1 MADFLRQ
8 RLDFL
13 LRVQN
18 DDGGWGYFPGRRS
31 WLEPTAYAMLALDGR
46 ADRAVLDRAW
56 RLVESWQLPDGSWR
70 PGADVA
76 GPGTWVTALGVHLC
90 CRRGQFD
97 DRCSRGVRWLLGTEG
112 REGRWF
118 ARLMAAIQPGGPDN
132 DLAHHGWPWL
142 AGTSSWVE
150 PTAHAI
156 VALRLAAAH
165 YPGVDGRVRDAE
177 DLILTRKCRDGGWN
191 YGSRR
196 ALGID
201 LPSFPE
207 TTALALL
214 GLQARSGEL
223 GEEIRHAR
231 GLFRQTRSR
240 LARAWLSIA
249 LRNLGDVRGEE
260 TPAPDGEPGDDILLA
275 GLEALAH
282 ADGNGTVFRV
292 PRAGGRA

>member
-1 MADFLRQ
+1 MAEPLRQ
-8 RLDFL
+8 RLDLL

-18 DDGGWGYFPGRRS
+18 DDGGWGYFPGKRS
-31 WLEPTAYAMLALDGR
+31 WLEPTAYAMLALNGR
-46 ADRAVLDRAW
+46 ADAAALDRAW

-90 CRRGQFD
+90 CVRGQFD
-97 DRCSRGVRWLLGTEG
+97 DRFTRGVRWLLGTQG
-112 REGRWF
+112 REGNWF

-132 DLAHHGWPWL
+132 DVTHHGWPWMR
-142 AGTSSWVE
+142 GTSSWVE
-150 PTAHAI
+150 PTAQAI

-165 YPGVDGRVRDAE
+165 YTGVEARVRDAE
-177 DLILTRKCRDGGWN
+177 ELILTRKCRDGGWN

-201 LPSFPE
+201 LPSYPE
-207 TTALALL
+207 TTALALV
-214 GLQARSGEL
+214 GLQARGGAL

-231 GLFRQTRSR
+231 GLFQQTRSR

-249 LRNLGDVRGEE
+249 LRNLGEE
-260 TPAPDGEPGDDILLA
+260 TPAPDGEPDDDILLA
-275 GLEALAH
+275 ALEAMAH
-282 ADGNGTVFRV
+282 PEGNRAAFRV
-292 PRAGGRA
+292 PGAGGRA

>member
-1 MADFLRQ
+1 MAESLRR
-8 RLDFL
+8 RLDL
-13 LRVQN
+13 LRRAQN

-31 WLEPTAYAMLALDGR
+31 WLEPTAYAMLALDGL
-46 ADRAVLDRAW
+46 ADRDVPDRAW
-56 RLVESWQLPDGSWR
+56 RLVESWQLPDGGWR

-97 DRCSRGVRWLLGTEG
+97 DRFRSGVRWLLGTQGSEG
-112 REGRWF
+112 NWL
-118 ARLMAAIQPGGPDN
+118 ARMITAIQPGGPDN
-132 DLAHHGWPWL
+132 DVTHHGWPWL
-142 AGTSSWVE
+142 RGTASWVE
-150 PTAHAI
+150 PTAQAI
-156 VALRLAAAH
+156 VALRLAAGH
-165 YPGVDGRVRDAE
+165 YPGVEARVGDAE
-177 DLILTRKCRDGGWN
+177 EQILTRKCRDGGWN

-201 LPSFPE
+201 LPSYPE
-207 TTALALL
+207 TTALALA
-214 GLQARSGEL
+214 GLQVRRGAL

-249 LRNLGDVRGEE
+249 LRTLGEE
-260 TPAPDGEPGDDILLA
+260 TPAADGDPGDDILLA

-282 ADGNGTVFRV
+282 PDGNRTAFRV
-292 PRAGGRA
+292 PGSPW